1 MSLPPRIFI
10 FTGALLAL
18 LLLVP
23 PFVIARVRAVPSQG
37 RPIHIFW
44 DMDFQPKFKAQS
56 ENTLFADR
64 RAARPEI
71 AGTVALGE
79 ANLDVNLHDG
89 VAGGSWATAV
99 PASLA
104 VDEKFLERGQQR
116 FNIYCAVCHGYSGFG
131 DGVVNRRALD
141 LMANSNGPVQGTAW
155 VAAKSLHDPTVRE
168 QPIGQIYNTIKNG
181 VRNMAGYAAQI
192 PVEDRW
198 AIAAYVQ
205 ALQVSQDATI
215 QDVPPDRREA
225 LIKR

>member
-1 MSLPPRIFI
+1 
-10 FTGALLAL
+10 
-18 LLLVP
+18 
-23 PFVIARVRAVPSQG
+23 
-37 RPIHIFW
+37 
-44 DMDFQPKFKAQS
+44 MDFQPKFKAQS

-116 FNIYCAVCHGYSGFG
+116 FNIYCAVCHGYPGFG

>member
-1 MSLPPRIFI
+1 MSLPPRVLI

-18 LLLVP
+18 LLLLP
-23 PFVIARVRAVPSQG
+23 PFVIARIRSTPSQG

-44 DMDFQPKFKAQS
+44 DMDYQPKFKAQS

-71 AGTVALGE
+71 PGTVAIGE
-79 ANLDVNLHDG
+79 ANLDVHLHNG
-89 VAGGSWATAV
+89 VAGGGWASTL
-99 PASLA
+99 PSSLVA
-104 VDEKFLERGQQR
+104 DEAFLVRGEQR
-116 FNIYCAVCHGYSGFG
+116 YNIYCAVCHGYSGFG
-131 DGVVNRRALD
+131 DGIVNARALA
-141 LMANSNGPVQGTAW
+141 LMENTNGPVDGTAW
-155 VAAKSLHDPTVRE
+155 VAAKSLHDATVRE
-168 QPIGQIYNTIKNG
+168 QPVGQIYNTITNG

-192 PVEDRW
+192 TTADRW

-205 ALQVSQDATI
+205 ALQISQDAVI